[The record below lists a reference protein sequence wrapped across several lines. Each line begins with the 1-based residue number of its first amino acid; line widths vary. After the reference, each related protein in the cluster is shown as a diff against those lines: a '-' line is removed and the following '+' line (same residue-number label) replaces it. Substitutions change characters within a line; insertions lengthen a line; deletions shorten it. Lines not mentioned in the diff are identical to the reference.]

1 VVIAEAHK
9 LVAEAFKHLLEP
21 EFEVVGIALDGHA
34 LVQSVGRLKPD
45 VALVDVCMP
54 QLNGLDAPA
63 KIKRFSQKTKIIYLT
78 MLATPDVAAEAFR
91 RGASGYLVKQSDA
104 EELVQAIRTVVRGQS
119 YLSSMITQDTVEF
132 LLRTSAD
139 RGEWTFSGRQAEILQ
154 LLAEGKQMK
163 EIALILHI
171 DQSTV
176 AFHKYKIMNAL
187 GAKTI
192 AGVVEYAVKHHMIDN
207 IRDERAIAVIHDR
220 SELQR
225 LRKREVRGGRLV
237 V

>member
-1 VVIAEAHK
+1 
-9 LVAEAFKHLLEP
+9 
-21 EFEVVGIALDGHA
+21 
-34 LVQSVGRLKPD
+34 
-45 VALVDVCMP
+45 
-54 QLNGLDAPA
+54 
-63 KIKRFSQKTKIIYLT
+63 
-78 MLATPDVAAEAFR
+78 
-91 RGASGYLVKQSDA
+91 
-104 EELVQAIRTVVRGQS
+104 
-119 YLSSMITQDTVEF
+119 
-132 LLRTSAD
+132 
-139 RGEWTFSGRQAEILQ
+139 
-154 LLAEGKQMK
+154 MK

-207 IRDERAIAVIHDR
+207 IKDERAIAVIHDR

-225 LRKREVRGGRLV
+225 LRKRDARGGRLV